1 MNPAKTVGNPEP
13 LSIVCS
19 PSTAW
24 RAGPGT
30 IASRAATMRE
40 SRTCVL
46 SEFSGSS
53 NSAEATTHITTASEI
68 T

>member
-1 MNPAKTVGNPEP
+1 MGNPDP

-19 PSTAW
+19 PITAW

-30 IASRAATMRE
+30 MESSAATMRE
-40 SRTCVL
+40 SRTWVL

-53 NSAEATTHITTASEI
+53 SSAEATTHITTASEI